1 MFELNEQEIQKLYTW
16 IDSAQFSRPKK
27 NLTRDFSD
35 GVACAE
41 LIHHFIPKL
50 VELHNYSSANSV
62 SQKLYNWN
70 TLNYKVFKKLG
81 YQTSE
86 EIIKSIVA
94 MRPGYIE
101 YLLYDLRN
109 KVQEYLTQI
118 PSKTH
123 LETLP
128 KESPTN
134 ITPRPKSKLKLHE
147 LEMIERDPL
156 LNPIV
161 KELNETIRV
170 LSLKVTKLEELLELK
185 DHRIHD
191 LLSKLQRNE

>member
-35 GVACAE
+35 GD
-41 LIHHFIPKL
+41 
-50 VELHNYSSANSV
+50 
-62 SQKLYNWN
+62 
-70 TLNYKVFKKLG
+70 KVFKKLG